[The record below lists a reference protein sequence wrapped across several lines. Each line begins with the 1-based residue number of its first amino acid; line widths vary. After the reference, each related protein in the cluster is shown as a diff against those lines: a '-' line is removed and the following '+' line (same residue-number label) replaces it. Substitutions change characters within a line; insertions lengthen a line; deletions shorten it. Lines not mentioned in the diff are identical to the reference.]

1 MSKITASARGQEC
14 QVRYPGICN
23 GNPETTVWAH
33 ANGYAAGKGKGLKG
47 ADILGAY
54 CCSACHDA
62 YDGRTNGSPG
72 QGVMLAIGFWE
83 GHARSV
89 VMLLKAG
96 LIKEG

>member
-62 YDGRTNGSPG
+62 YDGRTRAKYHP
-72 QGVMLAIGFWE
+72 VELERMFWE

-96 LIKEG
+96 LIKEA